1 MDGLFS
7 FGSYAAYIWFAYGAS
22 ALGLGG
28 LTFVI
33 WRAYA
38 RAKARAR
45 ALEGGEPS

>member
-7 FGSYAAYIWFAYGAS
+7 FGSYATYIWFAYGAT
-22 ALGLGG
+22 ALALGG
-28 LTFVI
+28 LTFFTL
-33 WRAYA
+33 RAYA

>member
-28 LTFVI
+28 LTFLI

-38 RAKARAR
+38 RAKARAH
-45 ALEGGEPS
+45 ALGGGELS